1 MRFKLGIAVG
11 FAAGYWV
18 GTTSAEERRAKVD
31 ELLAEVRGNPRLQ
44 RVADTVTK
52 DARRLGDAVE
62 QRFVS
67 TTDSA
72 ADTVASTVETDDK
85 AANGTSSRSSSAK
98 SA

>member
-52 DARRLGDAVE
+52 DVRRLGDAVE

-67 TTDSA
+67 TTEGATDA
-72 ADTVASTVETDDK
+72 VASTVETDDE
-85 AANGTSSRSSSAK
+85 AAGGSSNRASSAK

>member
-1 MRFKLGIAVG
+1 
-11 FAAGYWV
+11 
-18 GTTSAEERRAKVD
+18 
-31 ELLAEVRGNPRLQ
+31 
-44 RVADTVTK
+44 VTK

-72 ADTVASTVETDDK
+72 AETVASTVETDDK